1 MQHCWQTT
9 PNIVDCYM
17 LHPFAHPVACCCVLL
32 ELILKTKK
40 RLDNGM
46 GQKFQSLLLTKIKQM
61 SQNKFQPPR

>member
-32 ELILKTKK
+32 ELTLKTKK
-40 RLDNGM
+40 DLKM
-46 GQKFQSLLLTKIKQM
+46 GWGKNSNLYY
-61 SQNKFQPPR
+61 